1 MTTELHKLTAGQ
13 RGRVV
18 RVNAE
23 GEVARRLREMGLV
36 TGAEVLMNGR
46 ATLLDPLALRLGGVT
61 LALRNCE
68 AGTVTVEVCS

>member
-1 MTTELHKLTAGQ
+1 MTTELRKLPTGK

-23 GEVARRLREMGLV
+23 GETARRLREMGLV
-36 TGAEVLMNGR
+36 AGAEVEMKGR
-46 ATLLDPLALRLGGVT
+46 ATFLDPLALRLSGFT

-68 AGTVTVEVCS
+68 ADTVTVEVCS